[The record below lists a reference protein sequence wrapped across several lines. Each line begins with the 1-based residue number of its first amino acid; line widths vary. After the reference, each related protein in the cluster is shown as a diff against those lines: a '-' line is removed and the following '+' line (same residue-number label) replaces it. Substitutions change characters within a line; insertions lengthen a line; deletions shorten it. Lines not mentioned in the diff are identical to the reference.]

1 MPDGSAAQGRGVLAR
16 LFDLHGRVRALGLL
30 ILRQH
35 TSPGRVAVALFL
47 GFVLGCTPLFGLH
60 FFLCAGAAWLL
71 RLNLPLMYAAAN
83 ISIPPM
89 VPVLGWVSVQL
100 GTFLASGHALHLTRA
115 DFRGPSLAAT
125 AARFFW
131 AWMLGGVALG
141 GALGLLA
148 GGLAY
153 GVLRR
158 RAARAGD
165 PAPTDRGD
173 PQNTAIAEALGRAAR
188 RYDRCPPR
196 YRHYAR
202 FKYRLDPIYAALC
215 AEIPAGAEVL
225 DLGCGLGML
234 PIALAELGRVR
245 RALGLDWDAGKI
257 AAGQQAAAGLLT
269 VELSRADLR
278 TAPLVPCDAL
288 TLVDVLH
295 YYDAATQREV
305 LRLAAAALRPG
316 GRLLIRETD
325 PALRGGA
332 RLTRLIERAA
342 VRIGWNRGP
351 RVTYRPIAELCAD
364 LAALG
369 LDVTHRPL
377 AATTHPGNVL
387 LTATRPAEPAPG

>member
-1 MPDGSAAQGRGVLAR
+1 MARVLGR

-30 ILRQH
+30 VLRQH
-35 TSPGRVAVALFL
+35 RSPGRVALALFC

-60 FFLCAGAAWLL
+60 LLLCAGVAFVL

-89 VPVLGWVSVQL
+89 VPVLGWISVQL
-100 GTFLASGHALHLTRA
+100 GTFLVSGHAMHLARA
-115 DFRGPSLAAT
+115 DFRGASLAAT

-131 AWMLGGVALG
+131 AWMLGGVVLG
-141 GALGLLA
+141 GALGVVA
-148 GGLAY
+148 GGLTY
-153 GVLRR
+153 VLLRR
-158 RAARAGD
+158 RSAQAGD
-165 PAPTDRGD
+165 PAPPQSPD
-173 PQNTAIAEALGRAAR
+173 PEAAAIAQALARAAR
-188 RYDRCPPR
+188 RYERCPPR

-202 FKYRLDPIYAALC
+202 YKYRLDPVYAALC

-234 PIALAELGRVR
+234 PVALAELGRASRVV
-245 RALGLDWDAGKI
+245 GLDWDAGKI
-257 AAGQQAAAGLLT
+257 AAGQQAAAGLSS
-269 VELSRADLR
+269 VELSRGDLR
-278 TAPLVPCDAL
+278 AAPLPACDAL

-305 LRLAAAALRPG
+305 LGRAAAALRPG
-316 GRLLIRETD
+316 GRLLLRETD

-332 RLTRLIERAA
+332 RLTRFIERAA
-342 VRIGWNRGP
+342 VRLGWNRGP
-351 RVTYRPIAELCAD
+351 RVTYRPIAELCAE

-369 LDVTHRPL
+369 LEVTHRPL

-387 LTATRPAEPAPG
+387 LTATRPAPPAPG

>member
-1 MPDGSAAQGRGVLAR
+1 MARVLGR

-35 TSPGRVAVALFL
+35 TSPGRVALALFC

-60 FFLCAGAAWLL
+60 FLLCAGAAWLL

-89 VPVLGWVSVQL
+89 VPLLGWVSVQL
-100 GTFLASGHALHLTRA
+100 GTFLASGHAMHLGRA
-115 DFRGPSLAAT
+115 DFRGTSLAAT
-125 AARFFW
+125 AGRFFW
-131 AWMLGGVALG
+131 AWMLGGVVLG
-141 GALGLLA
+141 GAIGLVA
-148 GGLAY
+148 GGLTYA
-153 GVLRR
+153 VLRR
-158 RAARAGD
+158 RSARAGD
-165 PAPTDRGD
+165 PALTAQGD
-173 PQNTAIAEALGRAAR
+173 PEAAAITAAIVEALGRASH
-188 RYDRCPPR
+188 RYERCHPR

-202 FKYRLDPIYAALC
+202 FKYRLDPVYAALC

-234 PIALAELGRVR
+234 PVALAELGRIR
-245 RALGLDWDAGKI
+245 RVVGLDWDAGKI
-257 AAGQQAAAGLLT
+257 AAGQQAAAGLPS

-278 TAPLVPCDAL
+278 AAELPACDAL

-305 LRLAAAALRPG
+305 LHRAASALRPG
-316 GRLLIRETD
+316 GRLLLRETD
-325 PALRGGA
+325 PARRGGA
-332 RLTRLIERAA
+332 RLTRVIERAA
-342 VRIGWNRGP
+342 VRLGWNRGP

-364 LAALG
+364 MAALG

-377 AATTHPGNVL
+377 AASTHPGNVL
-387 LTATRPAEPAPG
+387 ITATRPVEPAPG